1 MYLSVVTT
9 TYYSAP
15 YIKEFY
21 ERISKAVKEITDS
34 YEIIIVNDGS
44 PDQSLEI
51 AVGICKKDAKVKVI
65 DLSRNF
71 GHHRAIITG
80 LEHCQG
86 EIIFL
91 IDCDLEEEPELIM
104 EFHKI
109 YSTSSCDVDVVY
121 GVQKVRRGSLFDKL
135 TGELYYFLL
144 RNLTGISFP
153 KNVATVRLMSRRYVK
168 SLIQHRERELSLA
181 GLWHITGYTQIPVYI
196 VKHSKGK
203 TTYNFFKKI
212 NLFINGI
219 VSFTDR
225 PLIFIFYLGLAI
237 SAISGAMI
245 IDLLIR
251 RLFFNIGLVGW
262 TSLIISVW
270 FLGGLIIL
278 FLGILGIYIS
288 KIFIETKRRPYSII
302 KKIYSGE
309 DSTNV

>member
-9 TYYSAP
+9 MYYSAP
-15 YIKEFY
+15 YIQEFY
-21 ERISKAVKEITDS
+21 QRISKAVKEITDD

-51 AVGICKKDAKVKVI
+51 AIGICKEDAKVKVI

-71 GHHRAIITG
+71 GHHRAIMTG
-80 LEHCQG
+80 LEHCRG

-91 IDCDLEEEPELIM
+91 IDCDLEEEPELIKKFY
-104 EFHKI
+104 EV
-109 YSTSSCDVDVVY
+109 YSSSSCDVVY
-121 GVQKVRRGSLFDKL
+121 GVQKVRRGNLFDKL

-153 KNVATVRLMSRRYVK
+153 KNIATVRLMSHRYVR
-168 SLIQHRERELSLA
+168 SLLQHRERELSLA
-181 GLWHITGYTQIPVYI
+181 GLWHITGYTQIPVHI
-196 VKHSKGK
+196 VKPYKGK
-203 TTYNFFKKI
+203 TTYNIFKKI
-212 NLFINGI
+212 DLFINGI

-225 PLIFIFYLGLAI
+225 PLILIFYLGFAI
-237 SAISGAMI
+237 STISGVMI

-251 RLFFNIGLVGW
+251 RLFFNVGLAGW

-288 KIFIETKRRPYSII
+288 KIFIETKQRPYTII
-302 KKIYSGE
+302 RQIYDANLLLEKK
-309 DSTNV
+309 